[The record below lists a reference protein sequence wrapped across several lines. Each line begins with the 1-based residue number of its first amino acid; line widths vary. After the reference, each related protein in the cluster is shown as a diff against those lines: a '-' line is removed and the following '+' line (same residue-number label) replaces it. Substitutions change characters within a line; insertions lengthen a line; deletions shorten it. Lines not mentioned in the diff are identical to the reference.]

1 MSALTKLALTAFAL
15 GAVAAPVP
23 AALAGADFTFT
34 ISDPTLSLAPGASG
48 SFDGTVTFLTTPDLS
63 AFSFGSPAFFSPTVS
78 SQNFDSAFRSF
89 FSTGNGDVAGSTY
102 TGPIFDLTLSLTDTV
117 GQAVIL
123 NGFSGVSIGDVA
135 GSIKDLVTV
144 NVIAATVPAPEPASL
159 ALLATG
165 FLGMM
170 AVRRRRLRK

>member
-1 MSALTKLALTAFAL
+1 LTAFAF
-15 GAVAAPVP
+15 GAVSAHVP

-63 AFSFGSPAFFSPTVS
+63 STSLGNPAFFNSTLS
-78 SQNFDSAFRSF
+78 SQSFDPAFRSF
-89 FSTGNGDVAGSTY
+89 FSPGNGDVAGSTY
-102 TGPIFDLTLSLTDTV
+102 TGPIFDLTLLLTDTV
-117 GQAVIL
+117 GQAVTVNDI
-123 NGFSGVSIGDVA
+123 SGVSIGDVG
-135 GSIKDLVTV
+135 GSIKDLVAVT
-144 NVIAATVPAPEPASL
+144 VIAATVPAPEPASL

-170 AVRRRRLRK
+170 AVRRRRVRK